1 MIARE
6 ASINGLLV
14 ELFNKILKIEQ
25 NAIKNGALRDLSV
38 TEIHTIDAIGMYK
51 QRTMSEVAFDL
62 AITIGTLTTGV
73 NKLIKKGYV
82 KRSRIESDRRVVLIS
97 LTKKGKLAYRLHEKF
112 HKDLVKRTIDR
123 LSNKEEELI
132 EISLKKISDFLGY
145 KYGI

>member
-6 ASINGLLV
+6 ASINDLLV

-25 NAIKNGALRDLSV
+25 DAIKKGALKDLSV

-62 AITIGTLTTGV
+62 AITVGTLTTGV

-82 KRSRIESDRRVVLIS
+82 QRSRIESDRRVVLIS

-112 HKDLVKRTIDR
+112 HKDLVKGTIDG
-123 LSNKEEELI
+123 LSDQEEELL
-132 EISLKKISDFLGY
+132 EMSLKKLNTFFGD
-145 KYGI
+145 KYGV